1 MGGKPPQEG
10 VGTMAKKKS
19 TKKAPRAKKS
29 TKPVVQADDS
39 QELVV
44 FAFRLTRAERDLIHQ
59 AAGPAKASKLAR
71 SLLVAAAQ
79 KDAKAVKAIMETV
92 QAEA

>member
-1 MGGKPPQEG
+1 
-10 VGTMAKKKS
+10 MAKKKTTKKTRVTAKQA
-19 TKKAPRAKKS
+19 TKKAEV
-29 TKPVVQADDS
+29 PVQPDDS

-71 SLLVAAAQ
+71 TLLVAAAQ
-79 KDAKAVKAIMETV
+79 SDAAAVKKVMKTV
-92 QAEA
+92 QGKA

>member
-1 MGGKPPQEG
+1 
-10 VGTMAKKKS
+10 MAKKS
-19 TKKAPRAKKS
+19 TKKAPR
-29 TKPVVQADDS
+29 TKATQPVVQADDS

-59 AAGPAKASKLAR
+59 AAGPAKASQLAR

-79 KDAKAVKAIMETV
+79 KDEQAVKTIMETV
-92 QAEA
+92 QAQA

>member
-1 MGGKPPQEG
+1 
-10 VGTMAKKKS
+10 MAKKS
-19 TKKAPRAKKS
+19 TKKAPRTKS
-29 TKPVVQADDS
+29 TKAVVQADDS

-79 KDAKAVKAIMETV
+79 KDEKAIKTLMETV
-92 QAEA
+92 QATA

>member
-1 MGGKPPQEG
+1 
-10 VGTMAKKKS
+10 MAKKS
-19 TKKAPRAKKS
+19 TKKAPR
-29 TKPVVQADDS
+29 TKATKAVVQADDS
-39 QELVV
+39 QDLVV

-79 KDAKAVKAIMETV
+79 KDAAAVKTIMETV
-92 QAEA
+92 ATES

>member
-1 MGGKPPQEG
+1 MGGNPPQEG
-10 VGTMAKKKS
+10 VGTMAKKS
-19 TKKAPRAKKS
+19 TKKAPRTKS
-29 TKPVVQADDS
+29 TKAVVQADDS

-79 KDAKAVKAIMETV
+79 KDEKAIKTLMETV
-92 QAEA
+92 QATA